1 MEGEGRG
8 RGSTKRKTLITAAE
22 AEAAR
27 KPGLTLES
35 AVVQMLLKIVVQQ
48 DAHVRE
54 LMGVA
59 YHTFVFS
66 EKTTVIK
73 GVLAAT
79 KKYFEWVKE
88 EGKEHKRGPP
98 FLHAWTAFVKSLG
111 ESDNTKSEDKK
122 MLAAYW
128 QEQIVQKTLE
138 DLSLEV
144 RFCRAS
150 ECFKKQGE
158 DIKFQNAVHGKGQA
172 AGRLLGKGMCI
183 KRWRK
188 KGGPTAER
196 GAHQTSEGPHQG
208 AGGGAAERVRG
219 QDEGARGLNPAAGL
233 SDGGRDGRSFEISGG
248 GGERSAATSACTGCT
263 DREGARGAHAA
274 AGDGGCGGRDFAES
288 GGDGERSAATR
299 DSAGCAMVVV

>member
-1 MEGEGRG
+1 MEDEGRG

-48 DAHVRE
+48 DVHVRE

-111 ESDNTKSEDKK
+111 ESDSTKLEAKT

-128 QEQIVQKTLE
+128 QEHIAKKTLE

-150 ECFKKQGE
+150 ECFKKKGDDRKFKMQFMVKDRQLE
-158 DIKFQNAVHGKGQA
+158 DC
-172 AGRLLGKGMCI
+172 L
-183 KRWRK
+183 
-188 KGGPTAER
+188 
-196 GAHQTSEGPHQG
+196 
-208 AGGGAAERVRG
+208 VR
-219 QDEGARGLNPAAGL
+219 ACASN
-233 SDGGRDGRSFEISGG
+233 
-248 GGERSAATSACTGCT
+248 GGERKVGPPPRGELIRQAKALIKEQ
-263 DREGARGAHAA
+263 EG
-274 AGDGGCGGRDFAES
+274 EQQK
-288 GGDGERSAATR
+288 E
-299 DSAGCAMVVV
+299 